1 MAVGRCVLHLV
12 AVPQLITSQLAF
24 QSSRRCP
31 QSADPPATHHEN
43 CFASWKWVN
52 NSIIKNENSSSVAS
66 WLHKSLECWNRS
78 ESARLQGI
86 SEGKSTINRRL
97 DGNEMIMMPSAF
109 GKECTNILFAL
120 KGCCILERCVCRF
133 LMRSGYYFVLK
144 KDKPRLHRG
153 RYTYMCTYGT
163 RSNKPTTSAYI
174 TARWIIAPHEILYI
188 RCGQD
193 THWHQS
199 VRVCVWVWID
209 AHAHACAKT
218 ILCPLRVLSSVH
230 ASYFSTS
237 LQIWLQTAMNS
248 SQESWTITNKW
259 NRRVASPSK
268 AKR

>member
-120 KGCCILERCVCRF
+120 KGCCILERCVCRLKMWLRYLPQDKLVPVPSTLLF
-133 LMRSGYYFVLK
+133 GNFASLCGIYVWPCAMRAPSVFDAEWISFCFK
-144 KDKPRLHRG
+144 KRQ
-153 RYTYMCTYGT
+153 TQ
-163 RSNKPTTSAYI
+163 I
-174 TARWIIAPHEILYI
+174 T
-188 RCGQD
+188 
-193 THWHQS
+193 
-199 VRVCVWVWID
+199 
-209 AHAHACAKT
+209 
-218 ILCPLRVLSSVH
+218 
-230 ASYFSTS
+230 
-237 LQIWLQTAMNS
+237 
-248 SQESWTITNKW
+248 
-259 NRRVASPSK
+259 
-268 AKR
+268 